1 MRRWAALAL
10 VGAGSHMGCVERGD
24 VLRHVAEQ
32 RDASNGVA
40 AQDVGCGE
48 FHTGAISDGIAY
60 YWGQND
66 QGQLGTGDNQSSTSP
81 IAIQGFTAWRQLAS
95 GAAHSCAID
104 DVGQVYC
111 WGDNSRGQLG
121 QGDRASRATPTQVTL
136 PQLATALSAKFR
148 HSCALL
154 IDATLYCWGENK
166 EGELGQA
173 DQPPPNG
180 DDTAVDG
187 LSPVAI
193 GPGNWRSVD
202 AGDGHTCAI
211 SLDGSL
217 WCWGRNSEHELGA
230 DTRIQVREPI
240 QVASNGP
247 WLDVAAGQNHT
258 CGVMQDFTLW
268 CWGENSGAATNDGF
282 PLGVAGAT
290 QLASPTQVGT
300 ATDWTRVRSNTFHS
314 CALNR
319 SAELWCWGRNI
330 EGQLGTSDFD
340 QRDAPARIAPG
351 ISVLSVGRFT
361 TCAIDQNGALGC
373 TGTNGE
379 GELGT
384 GDLVRRST
392 LTTVLL
398 GR

>member
-1 MRRWAALAL
+1 MRRLTALAFAC
-10 VGAGSHMGCVERGD
+10 VGNLMGCVERGD
-24 VLRHVAEQ
+24 VLRHVGEQ
-32 RDASNGVA
+32 QDASNGVA
-40 AQDVGCGE
+40 AMDVSCGNS
-48 FHTGAISDGIAY
+48 HTGALSDGVAY

-66 QGQLGTGDNQSSTSP
+66 QGQLGTGNNQSSASP
-81 IAIQGFTAWRQLAS
+81 LAIAGFAAWRQLAS

-121 QGDRASRATPTQVTL
+121 QGDRVSRALPTKVTL
-136 PQLATALSAKFR
+136 TQPATQLSAKFL

-154 IDATLYCWGENK
+154 IDATLYCWGANM
-166 EGELGQA
+166 EGQLGQA

-187 LSPVAI
+187 LNPVAV
-193 GPGNWRSVD
+193 GTGNWRSVD
-202 AGDGHTCAI
+202 TGDGHTCAI
-211 SLDGSL
+211 SLDGNL

-240 QVASNGP
+240 QVVSNGP
-247 WLDVAAGQNHT
+247 WLDVAAGQSHT

-268 CWGENSGAATNDGF
+268 CWGENSGASTNDGF
-282 PLGVAGAT
+282 PLGVVGAT
-290 QLASPTQVGT
+290 QLANPTQVGT
-300 ATDWTRVRSNTFHS
+300 ATDWTLVRSNTFHS

-319 SAELWCWGRNI
+319 SAELWCWGRNT
-330 EGQLGTSDFD
+330 EGQLGTSDVD
-340 QRDAPARIAPG
+340 QRPSPARIASG
-351 ISVLSVGRFT
+351 MSRVSVGRFT

-373 TGTNGE
+373 TGANDA

-384 GDLVRRST
+384 GDLVRRSS
-392 LTTVLL
+392 LTTVSL